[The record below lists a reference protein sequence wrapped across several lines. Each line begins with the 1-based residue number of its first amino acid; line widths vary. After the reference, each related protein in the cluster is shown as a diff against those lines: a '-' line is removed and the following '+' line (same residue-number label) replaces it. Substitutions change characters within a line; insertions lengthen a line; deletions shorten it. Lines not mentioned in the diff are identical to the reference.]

1 MKKTAIALLFTF
13 IIASAGFTQVLK
25 TKGVENT
32 LWTGMGVPT
41 GTPNSSERDS
51 FRWYGFI
58 DTIQVRADI
67 SKFTI
72 DGMLAWGA
80 LTSWDHNEI
89 SDFTFVNTAAKPI
102 DFMHQDDANGR
113 RSSAYNKGDDSHGND
128 SYYLTFIFHPLK
140 GLDFGMGTR
149 LEWSVGPNPT
159 YGGNTWEF
167 TSHVHQGDLREG
179 IPGSVPVAGFV
190 KYSNTYAQKALAVR
204 YKHNDLFQVGA
215 SIPSGFTTHA
225 PAVNIAAEVTP
236 LDLLSVAFAYEG
248 LFVGDGNLYAG
259 ATIRFTRDC
268 ILDGYIAFNN
278 MGDNYG
284 SNGRW
289 GTGAGLLIN
298 FSSVGL
304 SLRPEVGFTWY
315 GNSDYT
321 MATYTGAKL
330 NFDFNGKCH
339 LGCWA
344 SLAWGAENSQWH
356 NSNNFDYPKTKD
368 YTGGFIFNI
377 RPEFSY
383 DLDSNNTLAVTT
395 EFQALTNFKNEQID
409 STLIGI
415 YWRYK
420 N

>member
-1 MKKTAIALLFTF
+1 
-13 IIASAGFTQVLK
+13 
-25 TKGVENT
+25 
-32 LWTGMGVPT
+32 
-41 GTPNSSERDS
+41 
-51 FRWYGFI
+51 
-58 DTIQVRADI
+58 
-67 SKFTI
+67 
-72 DGMLAWGA
+72 
-80 LTSWDHNEI
+80 
-89 SDFTFVNTAAKPI
+89 
-102 DFMHQDDANGR
+102 
-113 RSSAYNKGDDSHGND
+113 
-128 SYYLTFIFHPLK
+128 
-140 GLDFGMGTR
+140 
-149 LEWSVGPNPT
+149 
-159 YGGNTWEF
+159 
-167 TSHVHQGDLREG
+167 
-179 IPGSVPVAGFV
+179 
-190 KYSNTYAQKALAVR
+190 
-204 YKHNDLFQVGA
+204 
-215 SIPSGFTTHA
+215 
-225 PAVNIAAEVTP
+225 
-236 LDLLSVAFAYEG
+236 
-248 LFVGDGNLYAG
+248 
-259 ATIRFTRDC
+259 
-268 ILDGYIAFNN
+268 

-330 NFDFNGKCH
+330 NVDFNGKCH

-356 NSNNFDYPKTKD
+356 NSNNINYPITKD

-395 EFQALTNFKNEQID
+395 EFQALTNYKNEQID

>member
-1 MKKTAIALLFTF
+1 
-13 IIASAGFTQVLK
+13 
-25 TKGVENT
+25 
-32 LWTGMGVPT
+32 
-41 GTPNSSERDS
+41 
-51 FRWYGFI
+51 
-58 DTIQVRADI
+58 
-67 SKFTI
+67 
-72 DGMLAWGA
+72 ML
-80 LTSWDHNEI
+80 D
-89 SDFTFVNTAAKPI
+89 
-102 DFMHQDDANGR
+102 
-113 RSSAYNKGDDSHGND
+113 NK
-128 SYYLTFIFHPLK
+128 
-140 GLDFGMGTR
+140 
-149 LEWSVGPNPT
+149 
-159 YGGNTWEF
+159 
-167 TSHVHQGDLREG
+167 
-179 IPGSVPVAGFV
+179 
-190 KYSNTYAQKALAVR
+190 
-204 YKHNDLFQVGA
+204 
-215 SIPSGFTTHA
+215 
-225 PAVNIAAEVTP
+225 
-236 LDLLSVAFAYEG
+236 
-248 LFVGDGNLYAG
+248 
-259 ATIRFTRDC
+259 RFTRIYSDVNC
-268 ILDGYIAFNN
+268 FNN
-278 MGDNYG
+278 MVILRFKR
-284 SNGRW
+284 SW

-356 NSNNFDYPKTKD
+356 NSNNIDYPKTKD

-395 EFQALTNFKNEQID
+395 EFQALTNYKNEQID

>member
-1 MKKTAIALLFTF
+1 
-13 IIASAGFTQVLK
+13 
-25 TKGVENT
+25 
-32 LWTGMGVPT
+32 MGVPT

-128 SYYLTFIFHPLK
+128 SYYLNFIFHPLK

-204 YKHNDLFQVGA
+204 YKHNDLF
-215 SIPSGFTTHA
+215 
-225 PAVNIAAEVTP
+225 
-236 LDLLSVAFAYEG
+236 
-248 LFVGDGNLYAG
+248 
-259 ATIRFTRDC
+259 
-268 ILDGYIAFNN
+268 
-278 MGDNYG
+278 
-284 SNGRW
+284 
-289 GTGAGLLIN
+289 
-298 FSSVGL
+298 
-304 SLRPEVGFTWY
+304 
-315 GNSDYT
+315 
-321 MATYTGAKL
+321 
-330 NFDFNGKCH
+330 
-339 LGCWA
+339 
-344 SLAWGAENSQWH
+344 
-356 NSNNFDYPKTKD
+356 
-368 YTGGFIFNI
+368 
-377 RPEFSY
+377 
-383 DLDSNNTLAVTT
+383 
-395 EFQALTNFKNEQID
+395 
-409 STLIGI
+409 
-415 YWRYK
+415 
-420 N
+420 